1 MIVGLTGGI
10 GSGKSTALKMF
21 ESLGVPVYQADVEAK
36 KIMVHSNEVKESIIH
51 LLGAESYHNN
61 ELNRTY
67 IAQKVFNNKKL
78 LTALNTIVHPAVHKH
93 FQEFV
98 AKQKAPYL
106 VYENA
111 ILYENKSEHLCDK
124 VIVVAAELEDRISRV
139 MKRDK
144 VDREAVLS
152 RMNNQWSQ
160 EDKIKKADF
169 VIHNSDLE
177 KLAKEVAALHYQ
189 LLKMSEV

>member
-10 GSGKSTALKMF
+10 GSGKSTVLKMF
-21 ESLGVPVYQADVEAK
+21 QSLGVPIYQADIEAK
-36 KIMVHSNEVKESIIH
+36 NIMTESQEVKAQVVR
-51 LLGAESYHNN
+51 LLGEESYVNN
-61 ELNRTY
+61 ELNRPF
-67 IAQKVFNNKKL
+67 IAQEVFNNKEL

-98 AKQKAPYL
+98 TKQKAPYL

-124 VIVVAAELEDRISRV
+124 VVVVAADLEDRISRV
-139 MKRDK
+139 IKRDK
-144 VDREAVLS
+144 VDREAVLA

-160 EDKIKKADF
+160 EDKIKKADY
-169 VIHNSDLE
+169 VIYNSSLNELE
-177 KLAKEVAALHYQ
+177 KEVAKIHKQ
-189 LLKMSEV
+189 LLQKNDI

>member
-10 GSGKSTALKMF
+10 GSGKSTVLKMF
-21 ESLGVPVYQADVEAK
+21 QSLGVPIYQADIEAK
-36 KIMVHSNEVKESIIH
+36 NIMVHSQEVKKNIIN
-51 LLGAESYHNN
+51 LLGEDSYQNN

-67 IAQKVFNNKKL
+67 IAQKVFNNKEL
-78 LTALNTIVHPAVHKH
+78 LAALNAIVHPAVHKH
-93 FQEFV
+93 FKNFV
-98 AKQKAPYL
+98 AKQTAQYL

-111 ILYENKSEHLCDK
+111 ILYENNSEHLCDK
-124 VIVVAAELEDRISRV
+124 VIVVAADLEDRISRV

-144 VDREAVLS
+144 LDREAVLA

-169 VIHNSDLE
+169 VIHNSNLE
-177 KLAKEVAALHYQ
+177 ELVKEVAIVHNQ
-189 LLKMSEV
+189 LLKMNEI

>member
-10 GSGKSTALKMF
+10 GSGKSTVLKMF
-21 ESLGVPVYQADVEAK
+21 ESLGVPIYQADIEAK
-36 KIMVHSNEVKESIIH
+36 NIMVHSQEVKKKIIH
-51 LLGAESYHNN
+51 LLGDESYQND

-67 IAQKVFNNKKL
+67 IAQKVFNNKEL
-78 LTALNTIVHPAVHKH
+78 LASLNAIVHPAVYKH
-93 FQEFV
+93 FKNFV
-98 AKQKAPYL
+98 AKQTAPYL

-124 VIVVAAELEDRISRV
+124 VIVVTADLEDRISRV

-144 VDREAVLS
+144 VDREAVLA
-152 RMNNQWSQ
+152 RMNNQWCQ

-169 VIHNSDLE
+169 VIHNSNLDE
-177 KLAKEVAALHYQ
+177 LAKEVAVVHNQ
-189 LLKMSEV
+189 LLKANEF

>member
-10 GSGKSTALKMF
+10 GSGKSTVLKMF
-21 ESLGVPVYQADVEAK
+21 ESLGVPIYQADIEAK
-36 KIMVHSNEVKESIIH
+36 NIMVHSQEVKKKIIH
-51 LLGAESYHNN
+51 LLGDESYRND

-67 IAQKVFNNKKL
+67 IAQKVFNNKEL
-78 LTALNTIVHPAVHKH
+78 LAALNAIVHPAVHKH
-93 FQEFV
+93 FKNFV
-98 AKQKAPYL
+98 AKQTASYL

-124 VIVVAAELEDRISRV
+124 VIVVTADLEDRISRV

-144 VDREAVLS
+144 VDREAVLA

-169 VIHNSDLE
+169 VIHNSNLDE
-177 KLAKEVAALHYQ
+177 LAKEVAVVHNQ
-189 LLKMSEV
+189 LLKANEI